1 MALKITLTPEQFMY
15 FTMLIT
21 AAMEELMNKV
31 SQMNHDEV
39 MAAIANETMRKA
51 NIMQK
56 IEEH

>member
-15 FTMLIT
+15 FTMLLT
-21 AAMEELMNKV
+21 AAVEEIMDKV
-31 SQMNHDEV
+31 SQMSHDKV
-39 MAAIANETMRKA
+39 MKEISEETIRRA